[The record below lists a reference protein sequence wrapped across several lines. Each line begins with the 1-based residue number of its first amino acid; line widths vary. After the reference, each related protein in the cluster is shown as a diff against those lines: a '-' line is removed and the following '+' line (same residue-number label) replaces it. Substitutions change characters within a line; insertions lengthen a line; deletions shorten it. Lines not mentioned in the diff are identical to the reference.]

1 MPNKTMRDL
10 MIWLLL
16 VFLGAIV
23 LDRSR
28 EGMQAIDITDEPEQV
43 LGLS

>member
-1 MPNKTMRDL
+1 MRDL

-23 LDRSR
+23 LDLSR
-28 EGMQAIDITDEPEQV
+28 ERSQAFRIAEEPEQV

>member
-1 MPNKTMRDL
+1 MRDL
-10 MIWLLL
+10 IIWLLL

-28 EGMQAIDITDEPEQV
+28 EGIRAFEIADEPEQV
-43 LGLS
+43 LALS